1 MSLYHKKHKRV
12 LSTHYLQGSD
22 IITTI
27 TLDGNTLSSSEIWR
41 VATGHAEVDISQS
54 SWDRIIKSRKVVDDI
69 LESGEIVYGINTGF
83 GALVNQTISDK
94 DLQQLQVNLIRS
106 HATGIGELMSK
117 ESVRAMMTARINSFA
132 KGYSGV
138 HPNVVQQLLD
148 FINLDI
154 TPAIPRIGSLG
165 ASGDLAP
172 LSHMALA
179 LIGEGEVLI
188 EENKVSKTKD
198 VIVEKGLI
206 PLELGAKDGLSLI
219 NGTSQ
224 MLSLLVESE
233 QILSQLL
240 PLADII
246 MCASLEAFKGTAVP
260 ADSRVHDARPHPGQK
275 LVASRIRQIMAQSE
289 ILDSHVD
296 CSKVQDPY
304 SFRCAPQVHGAVNES
319 LMQLRSTLN
328 IEINSTTDNP
338 LVFFD
343 SEDGEQKIISQGN
356 FHGEI
361 LGLVAD
367 KMSLSIFE
375 LASISERRM
384 DQLLDNKK
392 SGLPPF
398 LASNSGL
405 ESGLMIVQYVAGASL
420 SELHGHAA
428 PRTAFSTSTSAGQED
443 HVSMGATACWNL
455 LQATQRLSEVLACEL
470 LIACQAL
477 EFESLKPS
485 PFIQSIVKLV
495 RDISP
500 KIESDRSTSSD
511 LISISNSLKVGGWL
525 SRIEAEN
532 SRLSN

>member
-1 MSLYHKKHKRV
+1 MS
-12 LSTHYLQGSD
+12 SA
-22 IITTI
+22 
-27 TLDGNTLSSSEIWR
+27 EIWR
-41 VATGHAEVDISQS
+41 VATNNAIIDISQS
-54 SWDRIIKSRKVVDDI
+54 SWDRIIKSRKVVDEI
-69 LESGEIVYGINTGF
+69 LDSGEIVYGINTGF
-83 GALVNQTISDK
+83 GALVNQTISHE

-106 HATGIGELMSK
+106 HATGIGQLMSK

-138 HPNVVQQLLD
+138 HPNVVQQILD
-148 FINLDI
+148 FVNLDI

-179 LIGEGEVLI
+179 LIGEGEVLLDDGSVV
-188 EENKVSKTKD
+188 ETKE
-198 VIVEKGLI
+198 VIMEKGLI

-224 MLSLLVESE
+224 MLSLLIESE
-233 QILSQLL
+233 QVLSQLI
-240 PLADII
+240 PLADVI
-246 MCASLEAFKGTAVP
+246 MCTSLEAIKGSVIP
-260 ADSRVHDARPHPGQK
+260 ADPRVHNARPHPGQK
-275 LVASRIRQIMAQSE
+275 LVASRIRDIMSDSE
-289 ILDSHVD
+289 ILESHSE
-296 CSKVQDPY
+296 CEKVQDPY

-319 LMQLRSTLN
+319 LMQLRSTLE

-343 SEDGEQKIISQGN
+343 SEDGEQKILSQGN

-361 LGLVAD
+361 LALVAD

-384 DQLLDNKK
+384 DQLLDSKK

-398 LASNSGL
+398 LANNSGL

-420 SELHGHAA
+420 AELHGHAA

-477 EFESLKPS
+477 EFETLKPS

-500 KIESDRSTSSD
+500 KIEFDRSTSSD
-511 LISISNSLKVGGWL
+511 LISISNSLKGGGWL